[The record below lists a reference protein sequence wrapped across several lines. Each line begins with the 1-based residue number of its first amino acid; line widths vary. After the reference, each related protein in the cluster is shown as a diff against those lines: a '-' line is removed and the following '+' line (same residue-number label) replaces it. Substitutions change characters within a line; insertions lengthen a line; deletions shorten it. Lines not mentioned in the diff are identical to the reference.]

1 MNTIDEKSAQYIQE
15 KMLPHIINATRMND
29 EPLFT
34 KSDLE
39 EAYRRGYNEG
49 YDNGK
54 IDTNLEKLKELEL
67 EEKKLKAMQKAD
79 QALMPFAEAQLD
91 MINEILK

>member
-1 MNTIDEKSAQYIQE
+1 MNNIDQKSAQFIQE

-49 YDNGK
+49 YDNGRT
-54 IDTNLEKLKELEL
+54 DTNQEKLKELEL
-67 EEKKLKAMQKAD
+67 EEKRLRTMQKAD
-79 QALMPFAEAQLD
+79 QALSLCQKAQLD
-91 MINEILK
+91 LTKEIIK